1 MPLKKGTSRKT
12 MSKNIKTEMDAYEK
26 TGKIGNSKPAS
37 KKKAQKQAVAIA
49 YSKARE
55 SGAKLPKK
63 SGSKSTTT
71 KRAAAKSKSHSTRS
85 KKKSGK

>member
-1 MPLKKGTSRKT
+1 MPLKKGSSRKT
-12 MSKNIKTEMDAYEK
+12 LSKNVKTEMHAYEK
-26 TGKIGNSKPAS
+26 SGKIGNSKPAS

-63 SGSKSTTT
+63 S
-71 KRAAAKSKSHSTRS
+71 AAAKSKSHSTKSKSHKSSS
-85 KKKSGK
+85 KKKSK